1 MFKLLKHF
9 SVMSALATV
18 AISTVLVLGFRW
30 FEHRNLIQ
38 LVEDRNVAQA
48 YTFAN
53 SISEKYATHL
63 YQPPETSGDTLRG
76 QSNTWSLDAELRA
89 LTRNLP
95 VLKLKIY
102 SAKGLTTYSSNPVEI
117 GESKATDPGFLS
129 VVGGG
134 IASTKYSHRDVL
146 SSFGKNFSG
155 RTVAETYVP
164 IRDESGTILT
174 VFELYTDISAY
185 IRELDR
191 ELWTVM
197 AMLVGALGTLYIVL
211 LLVVRRA
218 DGILVRQYNELETF
232 NARLEDRV
240 NQRTQRLIN
249 QQSVL
254 SWVTKS
260 DEFRSGELEIAFG
273 NLTRIT
279 AATLDVERVSI
290 WIFTPERDVLRCVD
304 LYSSLRGDHSSG
316 QELHVEKYP
325 NYFRALFAQDE
336 LSIDDAMSDPRLSEF
351 VERYLR
357 PLNVGSMLDVPI
369 VHGGRTEGVL
379 CIEHV
384 GPSLK
389 WTAEQR
395 LFAIAIANFA
405 SLALE
410 RQERLKVEADLREAN
425 RSVEAANRAKSL
437 FLANMSHEIRTPMNG
452 VFGMTDLL
460 LRTDL
465 TERQRKFAGIISSSA
480 KRLLTIINDILDLS
494 RIESGKFEL
503 DCHDFAFR
511 DSIEETI
518 DLLAGEA
525 QRKGL
530 ELSLY
535 ISGDVPAMV
544 SGDSGRLRQ
553 VLTNVISNA
562 VKFTNEGEV
571 AVRIGCNGVAE
582 GLAEIT
588 FEIRDTGIGISEE
601 VQQRLFLPF
610 QQADTSISRRFGG
623 TGLGLSI
630 SRHLVELMG
639 GKTELTSAPGKGTTV
654 RFALTLPAGEASAGR
669 SLLKPDARMLG
680 GRRVLVVD
688 DRALN
693 REVIQT
699 YFADWGVE
707 TKGVGSAR
715 EAYEALIE
723 AEAAQSSY
731 SIAIVD
737 MVMPEANGLEFAHM
751 VRANPMLAGTKLIML
766 TSMSWKGD
774 TRVARELGFG
784 AFLTKPVHRDELL
797 EAATL
802 VLGEQVLRQE
812 TGPVDEIVAN
822 ENEALGGVS
831 DGTPDFGLRVLVAED
846 NPVNFEVVREYL
858 TSMGCEVEGAE
869 NGKLAVEAVQT
880 GQFDIVLMDCQMPEM
895 DGLTATRRIRE
906 LEAAETRRPIVIVAV
921 TANAFAEDRAQCLEA
936 GMDDYMSK
944 PFSEQQLQE
953 LLARW
958 APKAKA
964 ETAADAQKAT
974 PASGPVAV
982 PIEGPVLGD
991 AAVPVEASAVEAALN
1006 LDQLRQMQ
1014 KTHPTLVARLVET
1027 YLGYAPKAIQQMLTA
1042 LVAQDI
1048 AQLKMHAHSLKS
1060 SSANIGALALSALC
1074 KDLEAKMKSATEW
1087 DDDGNMGDVAAI
1099 ESAFQAVAVALGNLR
1114 AELKAVA
1121 TPAAKA
1127 RA

>member
-9 SVMSALATV
+9 SVMSALAIA
-18 AISTVLVLGFRW
+18 AISTVLVFGFRW

-53 SISEKYATHL
+53 SISEKYAAYLH
-63 YQPPETSGDTLRG
+63 QPPETTGDDLRA
-76 QSNTWSLDAELRA
+76 QIETRHLDAELRS

-95 VLKLKIY
+95 VLKVKIY
-102 SAKGLTTYSSNPVEI
+102 SAMGLTAYSSNPAEI
-117 GESKATDPGFLS
+117 GQSKSQDLRFLS
-129 VVGGG
+129 VVAGG
-134 IASTKYSHRDVL
+134 IASTRYSHRDVL
-146 SSFGKNFSG
+146 SSFGSNFTG
-155 RTVAETYVP
+155 RVVAETYVP
-164 IRDESGTILT
+164 IRDENGILLS

-185 IRELDR
+185 TRELDR

-197 AMLVGALGTLYIVL
+197 TMLVGALGTLYVVL

-260 DEFRSGELEIAFG
+260 DEFRSGDLEIAFG

-279 AATLDVERVSI
+279 AATLDVGRVSI
-290 WIFTPERDVLRCVD
+290 WIFTPERDVLRCID
-304 LYSSLRGDHSSG
+304 LYASMRGDHSSG
-316 QELHVEKYP
+316 QELQVDKYP
-325 NYFRALFAQDE
+325 SYFRALFAQDE
-336 LSIDDAMSDPRLSEF
+336 LSIDDAQNDPRLSEF
-351 VERYLR
+351 LERYLR

-384 GPSLK
+384 GPPLK

-460 LRTDL
+460 LRTEL
-465 TERQRKFAGIISSSA
+465 TERQRKFTGIISSSA

-511 DSIEETI
+511 NSIEETI

-535 ISGDVPAMV
+535 IASDVPAVV

-553 VLTNVISNA
+553 VLTNIISNA

-571 AVRIGCNGVAE
+571 AVRIGCNGIADGMADV
-582 GLAEIT
+582 T

-639 GKTELTSAPGKGTTV
+639 GKTELTSAPRKGTTV
-654 RFALTLPAGEASAGR
+654 RFSLTLPAREASLGR
-669 SLLKPDARMLG
+669 APSKPDARLLS

-699 YFADWGVE
+699 YFADWNVE

-715 EAYEALIE
+715 EAYDALVG
-723 AEAAQSSY
+723 AEAGHNAY
-731 SIAIVD
+731 AIAIVD

-751 VRANPMLAGTKLIML
+751 VRGNPKLAGTKLIML

-784 AFLTKPVHRDELL
+784 AFLTKPVHRDDLL

-802 VLGEQVLRQE
+802 VLGEHGGREQSGAGDSVV
-812 TGPVDEIVAN
+812 VDDPEAVA
-822 ENEALGGVS
+822 GVAEGAS
-831 DGTPDFGLRVLVAED
+831 NFGLRVLVAED
-846 NPVNFEVVREYL
+846 NPVNFEVAHEYL
-858 TSMGCEVEGAE
+858 TSMGCEVQGAE
-869 NGKLAVEAVQT
+869 NGKLAVDAVLT

-906 LEAAETRRPIVIVAV
+906 LEAAGTRRPMIIVAV
-921 TANAFAEDRAQCLEA
+921 TANAFAEDRAQWLEA

-944 PFSEQQLQE
+944 PFSEQQLKE

-958 APKAKA
+958 APKAKP
-964 ETAADAQKAT
+964 EAAGAALVST

-982 PIEGPVLGD
+982 PVEGPVLGD
-991 AAVPVEASAVEAALN
+991 AAVPVETSAVEAALN

-1014 KTHPTLVARLVET
+1014 KTHPSLVARLVET
-1027 YLGYAPKAIQQMLTA
+1027 YLGYAPKAIQQMLAA
-1042 LVAQDI
+1042 LVVQDV

-1087 DDDGNMGDVAAI
+1087 DADGNIGDVAAI

-1114 AELKAVA
+1114 AELKAA
-1121 TPAAKA
+1121 PAPVAKA

>member
-9 SVMSALATV
+9 SVMSALAIV

-30 FEHRNLIQ
+30 FEERNLVQ
-38 LVEDRNVAQA
+38 LVQDRNVAQA

-53 SISEKYATHL
+53 SVNEKYAWL
-63 YQPPETSGDTLRG
+63 IFQPTETSRDASRTLSLTR
-76 QSNTWSLDAELRA
+76 SLDAELRS

-95 VLKLKIY
+95 VLKVKIY
-102 SAKGLTTYSSNPVEI
+102 SSNGSTIYSSTPSEI
-117 GESKATDPGFLS
+117 GSSRSYDRNFYAAVKGENAW
-129 VVGGG
+129 
-134 IASTKYSHRDVL
+134 TKYSHRDVL
-146 SSFGKNFSG
+146 GSFGEDYKG
-155 RTVAETYVP
+155 RVVAETYVP
-164 IRDESGTILT
+164 IRDENGTVIS

-185 IRELDR
+185 FRELER

-197 AMLVGALGTLYIVL
+197 AMLVGALGTLYVVL
-211 LLVVRRA
+211 LLVVWRA
-218 DGILVRQYNELETF
+218 DSILVRQYNELETF

-240 NQRTQRLIN
+240 NERTKRLIN
-249 QQSVL
+249 QQGVL

-260 DEFRSGELEIAFG
+260 DEFRSGDLEISFG
-273 NLTRIT
+273 NLTRVT

-290 WIFTPERDVLRCVD
+290 WIFTGKRDVLRCVD
-304 LYSSLRGDHSSG
+304 LFSAARGDHSRE
-316 QELHVEKYP
+316 QELQVEQYP
-325 NYFRALFAQDE
+325 GYFEALLSQDE
-336 LSIDDAMSDPRLSEF
+336 LSIEDAQNDARLADL
-351 VERYLR
+351 VEGYLR
-357 PLNVGSMLDVPI
+357 PLNVGSMLVMPI

-379 CIEHV
+379 RIEHV
-384 GPSLK
+384 GEPLK

-410 RQERLKVEADLREAN
+410 RQERLKVEEDLREAN

-460 LRTDL
+460 LRTEL
-465 TERQRKFAGIISSSA
+465 TERQRKFAGVISSSA

-503 DCHDFAFR
+503 DSHDFAFR
-511 DSIEETI
+511 DVVEETI

-535 ISGDVPAMV
+535 IAADVPAVV

-553 VLTNVISNA
+553 VLTNLISNA
-562 VKFTNEGEV
+562 VKFTSEGEV
-571 AVRIGCNGVAE
+571 AVRIVRNNQSEGV
-582 GLAEIT
+582 GGVT
-588 FEIRDTGIGISEE
+588 FEVRDTGIGISQD
-601 VQQRLFLPF
+601 VQERLFLPF

-630 SRHLVELMG
+630 SRHLVQLMG
-639 GKTELTSAPGKGTTV
+639 GKTELVSAPGKGTTV
-654 RFALTLPAGEASAGR
+654 RFTLALPSRDANAGAQQGR
-669 SLLKPDARMLG
+669 CDARLLA

-707 TKGVGSAR
+707 TVGAGSAE
-715 EAYEALIE
+715 EAYEELKKS
-723 AEAAQSSY
+723 EAAGQRF

-737 MVMPEANGLEFAHM
+737 MVMPAVNGLEFARM
-751 VRANPMLAGTKLIML
+751 VRGNPKLAGTKLIML

-774 TRVARELGFG
+774 ARLARELGFG

-797 EAATL
+797 GAATQVLVEAGPKQDDGLGNEGQELAAVAEAA
-802 VLGEQVLRQE
+802 
-812 TGPVDEIVAN
+812 PN
-822 ENEALGGVS
+822 
-831 DGTPDFGLRVLVAED
+831 FGIRVLVAED
-846 NPVNFEVVREYL
+846 NPVNFEVAREYL
-858 TSMGCEVEGAE
+858 IGMGCEVEGAE
-869 NGKLAVEAVQT
+869 NGRLAVDAVLRRD
-880 GQFDIVLMDCQMPEM
+880 FDIVLMDCQMPEM
-895 DGLTATRRIRE
+895 DGLSATHRIRE
-906 LEAAETRRPIVIVAV
+906 LEAPGTRRPLIIIAV

-944 PFSEQQLQE
+944 PFSERQLVQ
-953 LLARW
+953 LLERW
-958 APKAKA
+958 APKTKA
-964 ETAADAQKAT
+964 EPTAASAPMIV
-974 PASGPVAV
+974 PA
-982 PIEGPVLGD
+982 EGPVLGV
-991 AAVPVEASAVEAALN
+991 AAAPVERSAVEAAVDLG
-1006 LDQLRQMQ
+1006 QLRQMQ
-1014 KTHPTLVARLVET
+1014 KTHPTLAARLVET
-1027 YLGYAPKAIQQMLTA
+1027 YLGYAPKAIHEMLSA
-1042 LVAQDI
+1042 LVEQDI
-1048 AQLKMHAHSLKS
+1048 AQLKATAHSLKS
-1060 SSANIGALALSALC
+1060 SSANLGAMALSGLC
-1074 KDLEAKMKSATEW
+1074 KDLEAKMKAATEW
-1087 DDDGNMGDVAAI
+1087 DADTNIADVAAI

-1114 AELKAVA
+1114 VELKAMPM
-1121 TPAAKA
+1121 PAAKA

>member
-9 SVMSALATV
+9 SVMSALAIA

-30 FEHRNLIQ
+30 FEERNLVQ
-38 LVEDRNVAQA
+38 LVQDRNVAQA

-53 SISEKYATHL
+53 SVSEKYASL
-63 YQPPETSGDTLRG
+63 IFQAEGTSGDASGRLNLTR
-76 QSNTWSLDAELRA
+76 SLDAELRA

-95 VLKLKIY
+95 ILKVKIY
-102 SAKGLTTYSSNPVEI
+102 ASSGLAIYSSTPSEI
-117 GESKATDPGFLS
+117 GSSKSGDPRFAAVANGE
-129 VVGGG
+129 
-134 IASTKYSHRDVL
+134 IAWTTYSHRDVL
-146 SSFGKNFSG
+146 NSFGENFKG
-155 RTVAETYVP
+155 RVVAETYVL
-164 IRDESGTILT
+164 IRDENGTAIS

-185 IRELDR
+185 FRELER

-197 AMLVGALGTLYIVL
+197 SMLVGALGTLYVVL
-211 LLVVRRA
+211 LLVVWRA

-240 NQRTQRLIN
+240 NERTKRLIN
-249 QQSVL
+249 QQGVL

-260 DEFRSGELEIAFG
+260 DEFRSGDLEISFG

-290 WIFTPERDVLRCVD
+290 WMFAPERHILRCVD
-304 LYSSLRGDHSSG
+304 VYSAAQRDHSGG
-316 QELHVEKYP
+316 QELHVEAYP
-325 NYFRALFAQDE
+325 SYFKALFSQDE
-336 LSIDDAMSDPRLSEF
+336 LSIEDAQHDARLAEF
-351 VERYLR
+351 LGDYLR
-357 PLNVGSMLDVPI
+357 PLNVGSMLVMPI

-379 CIEHV
+379 CIEHI
-384 GPSLK
+384 GDPLK

-410 RQERLKVEADLREAN
+410 RQERFKVEADLREAN

-460 LRTDL
+460 LRTEL
-465 TERQRKFAGIISSSA
+465 TERQRKFAGVISSSA

-494 RIESGKFEL
+494 RIESGKLEL
-503 DCHDFAFR
+503 DSHDFGFR
-511 DSIEETI
+511 DVVEETI

-535 ISGDVPAMV
+535 IADDVPTMA

-553 VLTNVISNA
+553 VLTNLISNA
-562 VKFTNEGEV
+562 VKFTSEGEV
-571 AVRIGCNGVAE
+571 AVRIVRESLANGIAQV
-582 GLAEIT
+582 T
-588 FEIRDTGIGISEE
+588 FEVRDTGIGISQD

-630 SRHLVELMG
+630 SRHLIELMG
-639 GKTELTSAPGKGTTV
+639 GKTELVSAPGEGTTV
-654 RFALTLPAGEASAGR
+654 RFTLALPSRDACAGAGQGR
-669 SLLKPDARMLG
+669 PDVRLLS

-699 YFADWGVE
+699 YFSDWGVE
-707 TKGVGSAR
+707 TVAAGSAQ
-715 EAYEALIE
+715 EAFDELTR
-723 AEAAQSSY
+723 AEAKGQRF
-731 SIAIVD
+731 SIVIVD
-737 MVMPEANGLEFAHM
+737 MVMPAVNGLEFAQM
-751 VRANPMLAGTKLIML
+751 VRANSKLAGTKLIML

-774 TRVARELGFG
+774 ARLARELGFG

-797 EAATL
+797 GAAT
-802 VLGEQVLRQE
+802 QVLFE
-812 TGPVDEIVAN
+812 TGTKEEPGLAGESQELAAIQDGPRN
-822 ENEALGGVS
+822 LGI
-831 DGTPDFGLRVLVAED
+831 RVLVAED
-846 NPVNFEVVREYL
+846 NPVNFEVAREYL
-858 TSMGCEVEGAE
+858 SGMGCEVEGAE
-869 NGKLAVEAVQT
+869 NGRFAVDAVQRRD
-880 GQFDIVLMDCQMPEM
+880 FDIVLMDCQMPEM

-906 LEAAETRRPIVIVAV
+906 LEATGTRRPLIIIAV
-921 TANAFAEDRAQCLEA
+921 TANAFAEDKAQCLEA

-944 PFSEQQLQE
+944 PFSERQLLQ
-953 LLARW
+953 LLERW
-958 APKAKA
+958 APKTKT
-964 ETAADAQKAT
+964 EQAA
-974 PASGPVAV
+974 ASGPIAV
-982 PIEGPVLGD
+982 PVEGPVLGH
-991 AAVPVEASAVEAALN
+991 AAVPVEPLAVQEALN

-1014 KTHPTLVARLVET
+1014 TAHPTLVARLVET
-1027 YLGYAPKAIQQMLTA
+1027 YLGYAPKAIHQMLTA
-1042 LVAQDI
+1042 LVEQDI
-1048 AQLKMHAHSLKS
+1048 VQLKMTAHSLKS
-1060 SSANIGALALSALC
+1060 SSANLGALALSGLC
-1074 KDLEAKMKSATEW
+1074 RDLETKLKTATEW
-1087 DDDGNMGDVAAI
+1087 DADANIADVAAI
-1099 ESAFQAVAVALGNLR
+1099 ESEFQAVAVGLGNLR
-1114 AELKAVA
+1114 AELKAMPA
-1121 TPAAKA
+1121 PAARA